1 MPLTRQKKRR
11 TRFPLPK
18 ALLHLAHAQV
28 DALKSNDWMW
38 KPPKASNYPKQMKL

>member
-28 DALKSNDWMW
+28 DACNFALKSND
-38 KPPKASNYPKQMKL
+38 